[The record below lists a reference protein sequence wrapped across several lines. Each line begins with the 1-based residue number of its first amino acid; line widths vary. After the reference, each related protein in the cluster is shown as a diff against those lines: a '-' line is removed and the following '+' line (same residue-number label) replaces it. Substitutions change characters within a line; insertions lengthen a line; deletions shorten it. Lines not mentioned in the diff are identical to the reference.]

1 MIARYYNPEH
11 GVFLSIDPDPGD
23 EDDPVTQNG
32 YTYADNNPM
41 MMTDSDG
48 HSPTLLINA
57 GFAIYD
63 GYGAYKSGANWKR
76 IGIASAKGFVGGGRI
91 GAAKRALKGAN
102 YLIRPGKYA
111 KGSIPAFKG
120 KSRNFSAN
128 TRKVINELGN
138 KNGCHSCGVKR
149 PGTKSGNWIPD
160 HLPANSLAKK
170 RVKQRLYPQCLK
182 CSRKQG
188 GRLSAIAK
196 KKKAFNRRNN

>member
-1 MIARYYNPEH
+1 MEDELARE
-11 GVFLSIDPDPGD
+11 
-23 EDDPVTQNG
+23 
-32 YTYADNNPM
+32 
-41 MMTDSDG
+41 
-48 HSPTLLINA
+48 
-57 GFAIYD
+57 
-63 GYGAYKSGANWKR
+63 
-76 IGIASAKGFVGGGRI
+76 
-91 GAAKRALKGAN
+91 RALKGAN

-138 KNGCHSCGVKR
+138 KNGCHSCGVKDQVQ
-149 PGTKSGNWIPD
+149 KWELDSGSFTCQ
-160 HLPANSLAKK
+160 LSCEK

-196 KKKAFNRRNN
+196 KKKHLIGETIRYETRN